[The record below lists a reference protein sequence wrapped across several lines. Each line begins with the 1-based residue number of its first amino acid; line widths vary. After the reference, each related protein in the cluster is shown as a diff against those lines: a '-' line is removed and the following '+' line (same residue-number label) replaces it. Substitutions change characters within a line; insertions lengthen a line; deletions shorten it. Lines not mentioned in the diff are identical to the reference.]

1 MKAAAPLRKDHY
13 RVRLRTRANR
23 NPFEFEHS
31 LIERDIGYAPAVCL
45 LFADGISPTWSHNF
59 SAQFK
64 LYRTHQ

>member
-31 LIERDIGYAPAVCL
+31 LIERDIGYAPAGVLVVCRRNIPDL
-45 LFADGISPTWSHNF
+45 VS
-59 SAQFK
+59 
-64 LYRTHQ
+64 